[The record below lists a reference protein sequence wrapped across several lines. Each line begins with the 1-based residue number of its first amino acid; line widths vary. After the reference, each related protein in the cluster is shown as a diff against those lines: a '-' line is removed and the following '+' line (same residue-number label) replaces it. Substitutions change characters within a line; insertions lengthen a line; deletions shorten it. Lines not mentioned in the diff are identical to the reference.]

1 MRYIPPFQG
10 WFLLIPDTQG
20 AALGWYILPLRGV
33 GQAIFIY
40 HSLASRSTSRWQILP
55 PQPTWL
61 SGHYRQLEQ
70 DIGPLVLEA
79 SQRISIAMGY
89 DADIVAAG
97 VEA

>member
-1 MRYIPPFQG
+1 
-10 WFLLIPDTQG
+10 
-20 AALGWYILPLRGV
+20 
-33 GQAIFIY
+33 
-40 HSLASRSTSRWQILP
+40 
-55 PQPTWL
+55 
-61 SGHYRQLEQ
+61 LEQ